1 MGFANCLKLLHLII
15 VRPVKSGKAP
25 FLRVVCSPAAFVRV
39 PAAGQGWGWQGACG
53 HCPVPPR
60 CPCGAVEL
68 PVIFHYADF
77 NWRE

>member
-39 PAAGQGWGWQGACG
+39 PAAGQGSGLAG
-53 HCPVPPR
+53 HLWALSCATPMSLR
-60 CPCGAVEL
+60 SCRAGCDISL
-68 PVIFHYADF
+68 C
-77 NWRE
+77 